1 MIIIKSIW
9 DLISLIIFIVPTN
22 IICDLFNNKYN
33 LLILYIIIS
42 IIEKSS
48 KNITFNYFN
57 NSITK
62 RPNKACNCNIFNN
75 GGICNDKSGF
85 PSGHVAII
93 SLYFNRLFLTNK
105 NKTFKYFILYNIPCI
120 LMGFARYYK
129 KCHNIYQIITGYILG
144 LIVALINKYNFK

>member
-1 MIIIKSIW
+1 MG
-9 DLISLIIFIVPTN
+9 LN
-22 IICDLFNNKYN
+22 IFNNFYN

-62 RPNKACNCNIFNN
+62 RPIIACNCNIFNN
-75 GGICNDKSGF
+75 GGKCNNKSGF
-85 PSGHVAII
+85 PSGHVATI
-93 SLYFNRLFLTNK
+93 SLYFNRIFLSNK
-105 NKTFKYFILYNIPCI
+105 NKTFNNFILYNIPCI

-129 KCHNIYQIITGYILG
+129 NCHNIYQIITGYILG
-144 LIVALINKYNFK
+144 LIIALINNKI